1 MSPAAEP
8 VFTLATGP
16 VGSTPATQAA
26 LAQPVLHHTDPA
38 FRALYAETVTLLRE
52 AFGTSVDPVIFPG
65 EAMVGIEAAAA
76 ALIGPGDVV
85 LNVVSGIYGQAFGQ
99 LAARFAREVIEVE
112 TAYNASIAP
121 AAVGDALARRGDVT
135 IVAAVHCETPSGT
148 MNDLDAIS
156 RLAAGNGALLIV
168 DAVSSFG
175 GMRTDF
181 ENWPGIAITAPQK
194 CLGGSPGLSLLHVG
208 DDAWRHI
215 AANPN
220 APRGSALSIED
231 WRDAHR
237 PDRAFPFTPS
247 VSEIYGLRSC
257 LLQFLA
263 EGPENVATRHRRAA
277 HAVRAGALA
286 LGVNLWAADDA
297 IRSDTM
303 TAIEM
308 PDGVD
313 EAEVRTVARA
323 ESGVMLAGGQGAL
336 RRRVL
341 QIGHMGPAAYPMSP
355 VIGLTALG
363 HALRRL
369 GAKADV
375 GAAVEAALAAW
386 DKNRMG

>member
-1 MSPAAEP
+1 MSSAAGP

-52 AFGTSVDPVIFPG
+52 AFGTSVDPVIFPA
-65 EAMVGIEAAAA
+65 EAVVGIEAAAA
-76 ALIGPGDVV
+76 ALIGPDDVV
-85 LNVVSGIYGQAFGQ
+85 LNVVSGIYGKAFGQ

-112 TAYNASIAP
+112 TGYNASIAP
-121 AAVGDALARRGDVT
+121 AAVSDALARRGDVT
-135 IVAAVHCETPSGT
+135 IVAVVHCETPSGT
-148 MNDLDAIS
+148 MNDLDAVSQITARS
-156 RLAAGNGALLIV
+156 GALLIV

-175 GMRTDF
+175 GMPTDF

-194 CLGGSPGLSLLHVG
+194 CLGGSPGLSLLHVS

-220 APRGSALSIED
+220 APRGSALSIID

-263 EGPENVATRHRRAA
+263 EGPENVAARHRRAA
-277 HAVRAGALA
+277 QAVRAGALA
-286 LGVNLWAADDA
+286 LGLNLWAAEDA
-297 IRSDTM
+297 IRSDTV

-336 RRRVL
+336 RGRVL